1 MVIYLER
8 AVIAIIGIAF
18 LLMLSAGTYG
28 MTIMSHT
35 SEGVQSLKAGTSTVI
50 RINSD
55 AEFAYLATQN
65 GWTGNGTVNNPYI
78 ISGYTIDARVSS
90 GNSDGI
96 YIGNTTVYFVIENN
110 TISNASQNDW
120 ENGYPYNY
128 GDGIMLYNVTHGII
142 KNNVLTNN
150 TDYGIAVYNSANVTV
165 ENNILNNDSFEI
177 SYSDNIKLVNN
188 SGHGMGFY
196 GVFMYYS
203 NNVMLYDN
211 SLKSDFGYGSYF
223 IDISYSK
230 NSTLYNNTIVNTGI
244 FLYGNFDDVLS
255 QEIPTNNT
263 VNGKPVLYLKNIA
276 SSTATIL
283 NASSNPGEIILCN
296 VSNVKIEN
304 LTITNTTVSAEI
316 GYSSGI
322 VINNCS
328 FGKNLYGIST
338 FNSTNI
344 TVNNVSCFNSLVG
357 IEISSSSNTTIEN
370 GKFYNNSYYGICL
383 YESNHNVIWQNL
395 ISYNK
400 WYGVYISYSS
410 RYNLIFNN
418 SFYYNHQ
425 SGDIYDSTC
434 IQAFDDGSNNLWNT
448 SSYGNYW
455 YEWANNNNTNDQNND
470 GIVDWPYKIYS
481 PNSNVSDSKPLKNAT
496 YSMPALPPTAPRNLT
511 VIAGDGYVN
520 LTWHKPLG
528 NGSSPIT
535 GYRIYRNGTLIA
547 TVPST
552 QLWFNDTTVINGVNY
567 SYYVTAVNSVGEGFP
582 SNWVHATPA
591 STVVPEFSAL
601 LLIGAIYLVMLLAIL
616 KYHR

>member
-8 AVIAIIGIAF
+8 AVIAIIGMVF

-28 MTIMSHT
+28 MTIVSHT
-35 SEGVQSLKAGTSTVI
+35 SAGVQSSKAGISTVI

-55 AEFAYLATQN
+55 AEFAYLAAQN
-65 GWTGNGTVNNPYI
+65 GWSGNGTANNPYI

-90 GNSDGI
+90 GNTDGI

-128 GDGIMLYNVTHGII
+128 GDGIMLYNVTHGIV
-142 KNNVLTNN
+142 KNNILINN
-150 TDYGIAVYNSANVTV
+150 TNYGIAVYNSTNVTV

-203 NNVMLYDN
+203 NNVMLYN
-211 SLKSDFGYGSYF
+211 NTFKSDFGYGTYF
-223 IDISYSK
+223 IEIFHSK
-230 NSTLYNNTIVNTGI
+230 NSTFYNNTIINTGI
-244 FLYGNFDDVLS
+244 FLSGNFDDELS
-255 QEIPTNNT
+255 QRIPTNNT
-263 VNGKPVLYLKNIA
+263 VNGKPVLYLKNI
-276 SSTATIL
+276 SSATVTIL

-304 LTITNTTVSAEI
+304 LTITNTTVGAEI

-322 VINNCS
+322 IINNCI
-328 FGKNLYGIST
+328 FGGNLYGICT

-344 TVNNVSCFNSLVG
+344 TVNNVSCFESFSG
-357 IEISSSSNTTIEN
+357 IEISFSSNATIEN

-383 YESNHNVIWQNL
+383 SESDRIIIQHNL

-400 WYGVYISYSS
+400 WYGVYISDSS
-410 RYNLIFNN
+410 KYNLIFNN

-425 SGDIYDSTC
+425 SGDIYDSSC
-434 IQAFDDGSNNLWNT
+434 IQAFDGGSNDLWNT

-455 YEWANNNNTNDQNND
+455 HEWANNNNTNDQNNN

-481 PNSNVSDSKPLKNAT
+481 INGNISDNKPLKNAT
-496 YSMPALPPTAPRNLT
+496 YPMPALPPTAPINLT
-511 VIAGDGYVN
+511 VITGNGYAN

-528 NGSSPIT
+528 NGSSPIA

-582 SNWVHATPA
+582 SNVVHTTPA
-591 STVVPEFSAL
+591 STVPEFSAP
-601 LLIGAIYLVMLLAIL
+601 LLIGAIYFVMLLAIL
-616 KYHR
+616 KYHK